1 MYELIAND
9 LQFVYRQ
16 DKGDRTIVPPPELTL
31 SIESQIRLKALYDY
45 VDACRTALD
54 DIKTDFS
61 LLEPNPGCPAS
72 LRVSERLQKFC
83 MEADSWDFDSLCEIS
98 RALQMLVIESRGGRV
113 WGDDFW
119 KALNDGLV
127 TLSALL
133 EKCESEFR
141 WRLATADTLDRIN
154 RIFWN

>member
-1 MYELIAND
+1 MHELIAHD
-9 LQFVYRQ
+9 LQFGYRQ
-16 DKGDRTIVPPPELTL
+16 DKGDRPIVPPPELTF
-31 SIESQIRLKALYDY
+31 SIESQIRMKALYDY

-61 LLEPNPGCPAS
+61 LLEPNPGCLAS

-98 RALQMLVIESRGGRV
+98 RALQLLVIESRGRM

-119 KALNDGLV
+119 KALNVGLT

-133 EKCESEFR
+133 EKCECEFR
-141 WRLATADTLDRIN
+141 GRLAVADTLDRIN
-154 RIFWN
+154 RICWN